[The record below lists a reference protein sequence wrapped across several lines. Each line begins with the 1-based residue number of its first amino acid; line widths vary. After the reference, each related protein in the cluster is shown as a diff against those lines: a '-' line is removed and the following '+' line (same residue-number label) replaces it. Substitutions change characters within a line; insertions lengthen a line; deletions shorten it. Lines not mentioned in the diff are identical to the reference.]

1 MQKDESGAVGGGQ
14 PKGGFTR
21 MSAADALKDIPEEHA
36 GEDPSEGT
44 EQSKTTDESGNAGV
58 NDDEG
63 AGETGDDGKKG
74 SEGESEDEHEDDDS
88 EEDDNEEEGGEA
100 VVIPESLQ
108 PIVNT
113 LTESNPEQAQEL
125 TKYLEDTEKIIGAAD
140 AIIRAESVVEAM
152 TTALKTPETAGQATK
167 EVLEWAAQMRGIS
180 VSEMLKEHGHV
191 PAPTGDVQT
200 PEFLDESKHEAL
212 IAEILKDAEF
222 QEGAGLEDAK
232 LGAQMVLKALIAR
245 IPELLPADYH
255 GEFQD
260 FRKTKEQTKAQDEA
274 KAEAAR
280 IVKGHYN
287 PVATRVARTYEGYK
301 LTEDQLREAVEA
313 FPMPVKDEN
322 DSYKAVILHL
332 EKKLLGFVRKTSEK
346 REKKR
351 MPSMPGGGE
360 HNPQVRETK
369 VIGRRGMSAKDA
381 LG

>member
-1 MQKDESGAVGGGQ
+1 MPNENTGAVDGGQ

-21 MSAADALKDIPEEHA
+21 MSAAEALKDLPEEPA
-36 GEDPSEGT
+36 GEDPSEGA

-74 SEGESEDEHEDDDS
+74 SEGESEDDPEDEDS
-88 EEDDNEEEGGEA
+88 EEDENEEEGGEA

-113 LTESNPEQAQEL
+113 LKESNPEQAQEF

-167 EVLEWAAQMRGIS
+167 EVLEWAAQMRGIP
-180 VSEMLKEHGHV
+180 VSEMLKESGHV
-191 PAPTGDVQT
+191 PAPMGDVQT
-200 PEFLDESKHEAL
+200 PEFLEESNHETF
-212 IAEILKDAEF
+212 IAEVLKDAEF

-260 FRKTKEQTKAQDEA
+260 FRKTKEQQKAQDEA

-287 PVATRVARTYEGYK
+287 AVKQRVARTYEGYT
-301 LTEDQLREAVEA
+301 LQEDQLREAVEA

-322 DSYKAVILHL
+322 DSYNAVVLHL
-332 EKKLLGFVRKTSEK
+332 QKKLVGFVRKTGEK

-351 MPSMPGGGE
+351 MHVTPGGGE
-360 HNPQVRETK
+360 HKPQVRENK
-369 VIGRRGMSAKDA
+369 VIGRRGMSAREA